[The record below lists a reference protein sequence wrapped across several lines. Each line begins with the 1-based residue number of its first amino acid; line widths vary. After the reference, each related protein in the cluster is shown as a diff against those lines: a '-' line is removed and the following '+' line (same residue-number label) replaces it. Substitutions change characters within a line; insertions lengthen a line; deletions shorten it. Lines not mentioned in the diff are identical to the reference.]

1 MTYKNLIVSTSFV
14 ILTSVSSSCFHSSN
28 GEEGEIIIPA
38 PEVLPGEIDE
48 MIDSD
53 AQQEQLGN
61 TGNYPAPHIQE
72 DIPLDMNEKVHRW
85 IEYFT
90 EKNRDGFQRYINR
103 GAKYKKLITHLMT
116 EQNIPPE
123 MFYLSMIESGFRVN
137 AKSHASAVGLWQFMS
152 ATGRRYGLKVD
163 KYADER
169 LDPHRSTIAAAMYLN
184 DLHNVFDSWYLAMAA
199 YNAGERRI
207 MNAIM
212 SGKTRNFWELVE
224 LKKLPPETMNYIPKF
239 IAAATIG
246 QNLEKY
252 GFKDVPDDDYLFE
265 SVPVNIP
272 SPISFSNISKYTS
285 TPISTIKSHNPHLKR
300 GMTPPSKKHYKVW
313 LPKKYKAQVNDK
325 YEKLAKLR
333 MNIKPS
339 YYYAGDRKYHRV
351 RRGDTIASISRKYRI
366 SQK

>member
-1 MTYKNLIVSTSFV
+1 MTYKNVL
-14 ILTSVSSSCFHSSN
+14 LSVSVAILAATNLSCYHSS
-28 GEEGEIIIPA
+28 EGNEDEIVIPA

-53 AQQEQLGN
+53 AQQERLGN
-61 TGNYPAPHIQE
+61 TGDFPAPHIQE
-72 DIPLDMNEKVHRW
+72 DIPMDMNEKVQRW
-85 IEYFT
+85 IKYFT
-90 EKNRDGFQRYINR
+90 VKKNRAGYQRYINR

-163 KYADER
+163 KYTDER

-199 YNAGERRI
+199 YNAGERINR

-212 SGKTRNFWELVE
+212 SGKTRNFWELAE

-239 IAAATIG
+239 IARQQLGKI
-246 QNLEKY
+246 
-252 GFKDVPDDDYLFE
+252 
-265 SVPVNIP
+265 
-272 SPISFSNISKYTS
+272 
-285 TPISTIKSHNPHLKR
+285 
-300 GMTPPSKKHYKVW
+300 
-313 LPKKYKAQVNDK
+313 
-325 YEKLAKLR
+325 
-333 MNIKPS
+333 
-339 YYYAGDRKYHRV
+339 
-351 RRGDTIASISRKYRI
+351 
-366 SQK
+366 